1 MTPVQPA
8 DQTPFT
14 LYGALAGTVTKPV
27 AHLLERSAERLT
39 GLDYLARKYR
49 TLPVVDDVDGFLQQ
63 ALDCLRVHFSL
74 NSEAL
79 DHFPEHGPVIVVAN
93 HPFGAI
99 DGMILTLLVY
109 RLRRDVRILGNY
121 FLARIP
127 GISDLLF
134 AVDPFAGK
142 GSATRNL
149 RPLRDCLKWLQQGG
163 VVISFPSG
171 EVAHYSLRQQRI
183 IDPPWSKTIG
193 KLVQASQA
201 TVFPVYF
208 HGRNSLLFQYAG
220 LLHPLLRTCLL
231 PHELIRKQGE
241 TIRLQA
247 GEPLEWSKLKRL
259 DSAEKITRY
268 LRLRTF
274 LLHNHLQVSK
284 PPRGRNHNNIKLKES
299 PAKKI
304 IAAIPVHQ
312 LMTEIESLTPSQC
325 LIESGEYEVY
335 IARADDIPMVMQE
348 IGRLRELTFRQAGE
362 GTGRSMDLDL
372 YDSYYHHLF
381 LWNREQHEL
390 VGAYRLGIVHEILQH
405 YGRKG
410 LYTCSLFRFKSGIV
424 PLLDRA
430 IEVGRSFVRCEY
442 QKSFLALN
450 LLWRGIGVF
459 VAEHP
464 TCPVLFGP
472 VSISNEYGLVSRHLL
487 VDCLR
492 LHNFEPA
499 LSPYVKARRPWRS
512 GGDLSWRKQDLDAID
527 DLNLVS
533 DIVSAM
539 EKDNKGVPILVR
551 QYLKLG
557 GRFVGFN
564 IDPEFADVVDGL
576 IFVDLRNT
584 RRSML
589 NKYMGADHAAAFL
602 AGQVGVRKFTDETIN
617 VNAFR

>member
-1 MTPVQPA
+1 MQPA
-8 DQTPFT
+8 DQSPFT
-14 LYGALAGTVTKPV
+14 LAGALAGPGAKPV
-27 AHLLERSAERLT
+27 ARLLERSVERLT

-49 TLPVVDDVDGFLQQ
+49 TLPGADDVAGFLQQ
-63 ALDCLRVHFSL
+63 ALDCLRVRYTL
-74 NSEAL
+74 NSDAL
-79 DHFPEHGPVIVVAN
+79 DRFPKLGAVGVVAN
-93 HPFGAI
+93 HPFGSN

-109 RLRRDVRILGNY
+109 RLRKDVRILGNY

-127 GISDLLF
+127 GIRDRLF

-142 GSATRNL
+142 GSITRNL

-163 VVISFPSG
+163 VVITFPAG

-183 IDPPWSKTIG
+183 IDPPWSNTIG
-193 KLVQASQA
+193 KLVQAARA

-220 LLHPLLRTCLL
+220 LLHPRLRTCLL
-231 PHELIRKQGE
+231 PHELIRKQDD
-241 TIRLQA
+241 TIRVRA
-247 GEPLEWSKLKRL
+247 GEPLDWSKLKRL

-268 LRLRTF
+268 IRLRTF
-274 LLHNHLQVSK
+274 LLRNQVQDVI
-284 PPRGRNHNNIKLKES
+284 PTRRVDPDRNRQQDR

-312 LMTEIESLTPSQC
+312 LMAEIGALPPSQRLLVC
-325 LIESGEYEVY
+325 GEYEVY
-335 IARADDIPMVMQE
+335 CARAADIPMVLQE

-372 YDSYYHHLF
+372 FDSYYQHLF
-381 LWNREQHEL
+381 LWHRGQQEV
-390 VGAYRLGIVHEILQH
+390 VGAYRLGIVHDILRH

-410 LYTCSLFRFKSGIV
+410 LYTCSLFRFKRGIL

-459 VAEHP
+459 VAQQVS
-464 TCPVLFGP
+464 CPILFGP
-472 VSISNEYGLVSRHLL
+472 VSISRDYDIVSRHLL
-487 VDCLR
+487 VDCLS

-499 LSPYVKARRPWRS
+499 LASCVRARRPWRS
-512 GGDLSWRKQDLDAID
+512 GGQPAWRRQDLDAVE

-533 DIVSAM
+533 DIVSAL
-539 EKDNKGVPILVR
+539 EKDNKGVPILIR

-576 IFVDLRNT
+576 IFVDLRKT

-589 NKYMGADHAAAFL
+589 DKYMGADNAAAFL
-602 AGQVGVRKFTDETIN
+602 AAHVAAQEITGQRIN
-617 VNAFR
+617 VNALR

>member
-1 MTPVQPA
+1 VQPA

-27 AHLLERSAERLT
+27 ARLLERSAERLT

-49 TLPVVDDVDGFLQQ
+49 TLPVADDVAGFLQQ
-63 ALDCLRVHFSL
+63 ALDCLRVRFTL

-163 VVISFPSG
+163 VVITFPSG
-171 EVAHYSLRQQRI
+171 EVAHYLLRQQRI
-183 IDPPWSKTIG
+183 IDPPWSNTIG
-193 KLVQASQA
+193 KLVQASRA

-208 HGRNSLLFQYAG
+208 HGRNSLWFQCAG

-274 LLHNHLQVSK
+274 LLRNHVQVSK
-284 PPRGRNHNNIKLKES
+284 PSRSMKHDSVNLKDS

-312 LMTEIESLTPSQC
+312 LKAEIESLPPSQC

-335 IARADDIPMVMQE
+335 LARAADIPMVMQE

-372 YDSYYHHLF
+372 YDSYYYHLF
-381 LWNREQHEL
+381 LWNREQQQL
-390 VGAYRLGIVHEILQH
+390 VGAYRLGLVHEILQH

-410 LYTCSLFRFKSGIV
+410 LYTCSLFKFKRGIL

-430 IEVGRSFVRCEY
+430 IEVGRSFVRFEY
-442 QKSFLALN
+442 QKSFFALN

-464 TCPVLFGP
+464 ACPVLFGP
-472 VSISNEYGLVSRHLL
+472 VSISREYGLVSRHLL
-487 VDCLR
+487 VDCLS

-499 LSPYVKARRPWRS
+499 LSPYVKARHPWRS
-512 GGDLSWRKQDLDAID
+512 GGQLAWHRQDLDAID

-533 DIVSAM
+533 DLVSAM

-584 RRSML
+584 QRSML

-602 AGQVGVRKFTDETIN
+602 AGHVVAWKNTDEPIN